1 METKESRDAAEGTMS
16 EFAFDLDNT
25 LNAEISDFS
34 SLSPEILAEKI
45 NRLPDLQA
53 EVAQAVLVD
62 KRTMSDVSQSLA
74 IRQSEL
80 VSLLNRAMLAI
91 GRDSE

>member
-1 METKESRDAAEGTMS
+1 MS